1 MTYEIEQRLKTLRK
15 AAPFAGL
22 HVCPT
27 STLDVPDEM
36 ALRLVVL
43 SPGAPHRSGAE
54 DSAALKLADDILSTR
69 GTAQRRYKNML
80 AFVACDG
87 GSVSAMQQATRVFLA
102 WQSISN
108 DREQLNLDMAQQR
121 ETEQSLRRA
130 EQTLSTR
137 IQEAYSWLLAPRIDL
152 LTGSMEI
159 EWEADRIAGGSED
172 MVHKAASKLIS
183 NEAAITQWAPALLRM
198 ELDRLLWKDRKDL
211 QIKQLW
217 EMLCTYCYLPRL
229 ADYGVLEAAIRQGL
243 TSSEFFGIADGVGE
257 DRYLNLTLGQARAS
271 INQSDFLV
279 KPAVAEEQIERE
291 AEEQARKTS
300 FQTGEVVP
308 VPVDAPVEHGA
319 EGTSRPKS
327 PEVVQESHHEQ
338 MPTSFTMSAKLDN
351 TRVNRDVRTIME
363 EIVSQLEQL
372 DGAELEL
379 TLEVRAAVDAGIPVP
394 TQRTVSE
401 NCNTLHIANYRF
413 DA

>member
-1 MTYEIEQRLKTLRK
+1 
-15 AAPFAGL
+15 
-22 HVCPT
+22 
-27 STLDVPDEM
+27 
-36 ALRLVVL
+36 
-43 SPGAPHRSGAE
+43 
-54 DSAALKLADDILSTR
+54 
-69 GTAQRRYKNML
+69 
-80 AFVACDG
+80 
-87 GSVSAMQQATRVFLA
+87 
-102 WQSISN
+102 
-108 DREQLNLDMAQQR
+108 
-121 ETEQSLRRA
+121 
-130 EQTLSTR
+130 
-137 IQEAYSWLLAPRIDL
+137 
-152 LTGSMEI
+152 
-159 EWEADRIAGGSED
+159 
-172 MVHKAASKLIS
+172 
-183 NEAAITQWAPALLRM
+183 M
-198 ELDRLLWKDRKDL
+198 ELDRLLWRERKDL

-257 DRYLNLTLGQARAS
+257 DRYLNLTLGKARAS

-291 AEEQARKTS
+291 AEEQARKTF

-308 VPVDAPVEHGA
+308 VPVDAPVENGA
-319 EGTSRPKS
+319 EGASHPKS
-327 PEVVQESHHEQ
+327 HEAVPEPYHEQ

-372 DGAELEL
+372 DGAEVKL